1 MENVMNILLA
11 KREEE
16 IILTKEEQ
24 LKILKEDKIYLQDI
38 IKKIDDSEIQNE
50 LLKFEEQQ
58 SKINTIYS
66 EIFYKQGF
74 KDAQILFH

>member
-1 MENVMNILLA
+1 MENVMNILLQ

-16 IILTKEEQ
+16 INLTKEEQ
-24 LKILKEDKIYLQDI
+24 EKILGSTKIYLQDI
-38 IKKIDDSEIQNE
+38 INKIDNSEIQEE

-58 SKINTIYS
+58 SKINAIYD
-66 EIFYKQGF
+66 ELFYKAGF

>member
-1 MENVMNILLA
+1 MENVMNILLQ